1 MYIYFNNEGRI
12 TTKIPHGEIIRQ
24 GNPLNLYICVAD
36 NFFNDADTVLDWTTT
51 VKLVY
56 PDGKVS
62 NEFIPNSLTPVR
74 KKFFKL
80 KDSEVTFDLVH
91 NKRYYTYIF
100 NIDAENSTVIPGDLS
115 LVVKLYN
122 TKNERSYYQENVNA
136 FVEYTTGYNRPAS
149 TITQNQYN
157 AINNNINLLCSQI
170 AKLAEKLDVLSVS
183 FLPPIITDDTSENY
197 NIDKIYVL
205 NGDYIEID
213 RIPEIHEILSNFVY
227 KINGRYY
234 KLIKPESDDDEVST
248 EEIEDFEDTIGYI
261 YKTTETGYI
270 LINRDISEITGSKQK
285 IQEANILYGT
295 DENSSPYLAH
305 YSKNIIPRNIVQR
318 DENGQIKVNMPI
330 ADDDSVNKKY
340 VDDYNNNFK
349 EYVDNYNNDF
359 KEYVDN
365 YINYFKEYVDNYND
379 NFKKYVDT
387 NFVINTKQPNKIYGT
402 NEKGENITLSHEDLQ
417 PSIILKYPHSDD
429 FPVIGDFKKFYIS
442 EYDGIMYYWDGTD
455 YKEISSGADDFD
467 VIDGGNA

>member
-74 KKFFKL
+74 KKFLKL

-122 TKNERSYYQENVNA
+122 TKNERNYYQENVNV
-136 FVEYTTGYNRPAS
+136 FVEYTTGYNRPAT

-157 AINNNINLLCSQI
+157 AINNNINLLYSQI

-183 FLPPIITDDTSENY
+183 VLPPIVSDDKLENY
-197 NIDKIYVL
+197 NLDKIYVL
-205 NGDYIEID
+205 NGYYEEITEL
-213 RIPEIHEILSNFVY
+213 PEIYNVLTNFAY
-227 KINGRYY
+227 KMDGKYY
-234 KLIKPESDDDEVST
+234 KLIKPELEDGEIT
-248 EEIEDFEDTIGYI
+248 REEIVNFESTVGYI
-261 YKTTETGYI
+261 YKATEDGYV
-270 LINRDISEITGSKQK
+270 LINRDISEITGSREK
-285 IQEANILYGT
+285 IDEPNILYGT
-295 DENSSPYLAH
+295 DEEGSPKLTR
-305 YSKNIIPRNIVQR
+305 YSKDIVENNIVQR
-318 DENGQIKVNMPI
+318 DENGKIKSATPV
-330 ADDDSVNKKY
+330 ADDDTVNKKY
-340 VDDYNNNFK
+340 VEDTF
-349 EYVDNYNNDF
+349 V
-359 KEYVDN
+359 
-365 YINYFKEYVDNYND
+365 
-379 NFKKYVDT
+379 KKLS
-387 NFVINTKQPNKIYGT
+387 KPNKVYGT
-402 NEKGENITLSHEDLQ
+402 DSDGNDVSLSHDDLQ
-417 PSIILKYPHSDD
+417 PNIILKYPHSDD

-455 YKEISSGADDFD
+455 YKEISSGGSDDFD
-467 VIDGGNA
+467 IIDGGNAGEYEYTTNIFDGGGA